1 MGLDVG
7 VFGCQGLLKLVA
19 FFKIW
24 MAVFGYRG
32 IWTVWF
38 SDLALEA
45 LFRTSGF
52 FMLGVGPSG
61 VCIHIFSKIKQKSP
75 DKFCSQ

>member
-52 FMLGVGPSG
+52 LCWWLDLQESVF
-61 VCIHIFSKIKQKSP
+61 IFVQK
-75 DKFCSQ
+75 